1 MLTTNVKPVDLG
13 PYLRVVID

>member
-1 MLTTNVKPVDLG
+1 MFTTNVKPVDLG